1 MKNAKPLVS
10 ILLPVRNCQKN
21 LTACLESLRTQTYK
35 NVEIIAVD
43 DKSCDT
49 SLKILKQERSRD
61 KRIRIISNKKQY
73 GVSVCL
79 NRAASKAKGDFLAF
93 MDTNDVSKKSR
104 IQKQINFLIENKK
117 VVAVGT
123 NAELID
129 KKGNKHGKFV
139 FPKDNRDIY
148 KRLMSGLSM
157 QFETTM
163 INRTLLPK
171 DIIYFEKN
179 TYPFYFS
186 ELFVK
191 LSPYGLFANID
202 KSLYYIYYKRYTL
215 TSTWQKIKQYPSLIK
230 LFLKSKT
237 LYHYNGSIWSIFLP
251 LKTLITTR

>member
-1 MKNAKPLVS
+1 MKNVKPLVS
-10 ILLPVRNCQKN
+10 ILLPVRNNQKN
-21 LTACLESLRTQTYK
+21 LTTCLDSLRTQTYK
-35 NVEIIAVD
+35 NIEIIAVD

-49 SLKILKQERSRD
+49 SLEILKQARSKD
-61 KRIRIISNKKQY
+61 KRIRLIYNKKQY

-79 NRAASKAKGDFLAF
+79 NRAVKKAKGDFIAF
-93 MDTNDVSKKSR
+93 MDPNDVSKKTR

-117 VVAVGT
+117 VVVVGT
-123 NAELID
+123 DTQFID
-129 KKGNKHGKFV
+129 KKGNKRGKFV

-148 KRLMSGLSM
+148 QRLMSGLSM
-157 QFETTM
+157 QFETAM
-163 INRTLLPK
+163 INSLILPK

-202 KSLYYIYYKRYTL
+202 KSLYYKRYAPTERF
-215 TSTWQKIKQYPSLIK
+215 QKIKQYPSLIK

-237 LYHYNGSIWSIFLP
+237 LYDYHGSIWSIFLP
-251 LKTLITTR
+251 LKTLINSR

>member
-10 ILLPVRNCQKN
+10 ILLPVRNNQKN
-21 LTACLESLRTQTYK
+21 LSTCLKSLRTQNYK
-35 NVEIIAVD
+35 NIEIIAVD

-61 KRIRIISNKKQY
+61 KRIRLISNKKQY

-79 NRAASKAKGDFLAF
+79 NRAVKKAKGDFLAF
-93 MDTNDVSKKSR
+93 MNPNDVSKKTR
-104 IQKQINFLIENKK
+104 MQKQINFLLENKK

-123 NAELID
+123 NTELID
-129 KKGNKHGKFV
+129 KNGDKLGKFI
-139 FPKDNRDIY
+139 FPKDHGDIY
-148 KRLMSGLSM
+148 QRLMSGLSM
-157 QFETTM
+157 QFETAM
-163 INRTLLPK
+163 INKHLLPK

-191 LSPYGLFANID
+191 LCPYGLFANID
-202 KSLYYIYYKRYTL
+202 KSLYYKRYTP
-215 TSTWQKIKQYPSLIK
+215 TSAWQKIKQYPTLIK

-237 LYHYNGSIWSIFLP
+237 LYHYHGSIWSIFLP
-251 LKTLITTR
+251 LKTLIISR